1 MKKAELLETVG
12 KPKPEGQFLLEYQKA
27 VLFALYRDGILDQGQ
42 YEACVE
48 KLEHSQ
54 FKQQQGK

>member
-1 MKKAELLETVG
+1 MNKAELLETVG
-12 KPKPEGQFLLEYQKA
+12 KPKPESQFLLEYQKA

-42 YEACVE
+42 YEACIE
-48 KLEHSQ
+48 KLEPIL